1 MPQLVD
7 IKVGE
12 IIRRLRIDRKLSQHD
27 LAASIGI
34 SYTQLQKYE
43 AGKNRVSA
51 SRLVQIANV
60 LSADVSMFF
69 EGTQPLSIDATNDNF
84 VPKVLMTRQGLEL
97 LKAFYAIQNA
107 QVRAKLLTLVR
118 SVAKDGSG
126 LGADQ
131 VTDSDRALT

>member
-12 IIRRLRIDRKLSQHD
+12 TIRRLRIDRKLSQHD

-60 LSADVSMFF
+60 LSADVSVFF
-69 EGTQPLSIDATNDNF
+69 EGTQPLSVDATNDNF

-97 LKAFYAIQNA
+97 LKAFYAIQNM
-107 QVRAKLLTLVR
+107 QVRSKLLTLVR
-118 SVAKDGSG
+118 SVAKDENA
-126 LGADQ
+126 LGCDEMPD
-131 VTDSDRALT
+131 VDEVLT

>member
-12 IIRRLRIDRKLSQHD
+12 TIRRLRIDRKLSQHD

-60 LSADVSMFF
+60 LSADVSVFF
-69 EGTQPLSIDATNDNF
+69 EGTQPLSVDATNDNF

-97 LKAFYAIQNA
+97 LRAFYAIQNA
-107 QVRAKLLTLVR
+107 QVRARLLTLVR
-118 SVAKDGSG
+118 SVSKDE
-126 LGADQ
+126 GALEPGEMPD
-131 VTDSDRALT
+131 VDEVLT